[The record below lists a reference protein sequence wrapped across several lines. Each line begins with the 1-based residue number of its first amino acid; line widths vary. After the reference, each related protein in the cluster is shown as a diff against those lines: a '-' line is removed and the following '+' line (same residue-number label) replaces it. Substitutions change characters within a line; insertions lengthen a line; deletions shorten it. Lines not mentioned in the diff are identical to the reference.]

1 MKKENE
7 NWNELFETWQDEW
20 DVTPLP
26 EGHENRF
33 KNKLKQKKSFKKYL
47 IPLSIAASLLLIM
60 TITLFNKAAPPT
72 SNLHFASQETK
83 QTDSIFTV
91 IIKKELDKLNEK
103 ESPENKKIISDALQQ
118 MKVLDADY
126 EKIILEL
133 EKNGESK
140 PILQAMIANL
150 QTRISFLQTVL
161 QHIEENERKINI
173 PDEKTM

>member
-47 IPLSIAASLLLIM
+47 IPLSIAASLLLMM

-72 SNLHFASQETK
+72 PNLHFASQETK

-103 ESPENKKIISDALQQ
+103 ESPENKKIIA
-118 MKVLDADY
+118 DADY